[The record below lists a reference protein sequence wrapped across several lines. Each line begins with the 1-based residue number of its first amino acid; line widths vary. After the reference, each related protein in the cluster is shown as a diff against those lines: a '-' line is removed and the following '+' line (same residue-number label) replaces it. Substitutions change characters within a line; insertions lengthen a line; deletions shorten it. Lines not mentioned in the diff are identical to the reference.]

1 MRATGFMAPNNM
13 PSNVPS
19 NIIEAET
26 PLLPA
31 PGDEARTHTSV
42 APEQISAD
50 VSNLLDVLGNGGV
63 AIAPLDVAY
72 AILAA
77 TPQGIRRIF
86 DAKQRSYEKPSGM
99 FGNYM
104 MSAAVHIMA
113 EEKHAMV
120 AEMVEQVSLPFSV
133 VAPFREDHAFLA
145 DVDPF
150 VLASSSKAGT
160 LDMLLNAGP
169 MHNEIASQAW
179 ARNMPVFGSSANLSL
194 TGSKYRLGEVDGAV
208 REAADISFDYGLSQ
222 YANHQGRSSTI
233 IDFRDFSVIRVGVQF
248 DRLRQAFKDRF
259 NVNLQI

>member
-1 MRATGFMAPNNM
+1 M
-13 PSNVPS
+13 
-19 NIIEAET
+19 IEAET
-26 PLLPA
+26 PILPN
-31 PGDEARTHTSV
+31 PVGEARTHNSV
-42 APEQISAD
+42 APEQVTAD
-50 VSNLLDVLGNGGV
+50 VANLLDVLANGGV

-104 MSAAVHIMA
+104 MSAALHLL
-113 EEKHAMV
+113 EDEKHAMV
-120 AEMVEQVSLPFSV
+120 AEMVEQVGLPFSV

-145 DVDPF
+145 NVDPF

-169 MHNEIASQAW
+169 MHNEIARQAW

-194 TGSKYRLGEVDGAV
+194 TGSKYRLAEIDGAV
-208 REAADISFDYGLSQ
+208 REAADVSFDYGLSQ

-248 DRLRQAFKDRF
+248 EKLRQAFKDRF
-259 NVNLQI
+259 DVSLQS